1 MNDYSYRTQADARAA
16 RRKKTRSLLIALGGA
31 FVLGVAATGV
41 VGWQT
46 GYLFSTAEEAPAPL
60 ANAGPAAALP
70 ATQPT
75 GGQDPVAD
83 SDESALTGASTVE
96 EVAEQQGGLDQR
108 LAALEQRITR
118 LDIQAEAAAG
128 NAARAEGLLIAFAT
142 RRALERGDRL
152 GYLEEQLQLRFGEAQ
167 PEAVKTLIQVSE
179 NPITLD
185 QLLARLEGLEND
197 LMAAPADEG
206 LFESIGR
213 GLSELFVV
221 RREDTPSPVPERRY
235 ARAQRFLE
243 SGRPSAAAAEV
254 RNLPAARSEEVQK
267 WLADAE
273 RYANAQEALETIES
287 SAILEPRNLRDG
299 EGNRVEQASPV
310 SDG

>member
-1 MNDYSYRTQADARAA
+1 MNNYSYKTQADARAA
-16 RRKKTRSLLIALGGA
+16 RRKKTRSMLIALGGA
-31 FVLGVAATGV
+31 FVLGVAVTGLI
-41 VGWQT
+41 GWQT
-46 GYLFSTAEEAPAPL
+46 GAFFSTEEEIPQPL
-60 ANAGPAAALP
+60 ASGEPEALP
-70 ATQPT
+70 LPNT
-75 GGQDPVAD
+75 GTSEEPDADPEDSPLAD
-83 SDESALTGASTVE
+83 ASTVE
-96 EVAEQQGGLDQR
+96 EMAEQQGGLDQR
-108 LAALEQRITR
+108 MAALEQRITR

-152 GYLEEQLQLRFGEAQ
+152 GYLEEQLRLRFGEAQ
-167 PEAVKTLIQVSE
+167 PQAVRTLISVSE

-185 QLLARLEGLEND
+185 QLLARLEGLED
-197 LMAAPADEG
+197 ALMAPPNEEG
-206 LFESIGR
+206 LFDSIGR
-213 GLSELFVV
+213 GLGEMFIV

-254 RNLPAARSEEVQK
+254 RNLPAASADEVKQ

-273 RYANAQEALETIES
+273 RYSMGQEALEKLET

-310 SDG
+310 GEG